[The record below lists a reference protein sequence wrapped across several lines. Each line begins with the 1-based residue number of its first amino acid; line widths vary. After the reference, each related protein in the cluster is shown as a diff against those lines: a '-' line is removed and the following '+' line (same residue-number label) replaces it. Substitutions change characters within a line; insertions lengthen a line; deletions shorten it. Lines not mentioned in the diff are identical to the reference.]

1 MTESEELELREQAE
15 RGRKAQIA
23 TEFLE
28 QFLTQQRAYVFAML
42 ETVKIGE
49 NKELILTFAMYL
61 QILRKFE
68 EDIKAFIQLGEIAED
83 ELKND

>member
-1 MTESEELELREQAE
+1 MTESEELEQRKQAE

-42 ETVKIGE
+42 ETIKIAE
-49 NKELILTFAMYL
+49 NKEAILTFAMYL

-68 EDIKAFIQLGEIAED
+68 DDIKVFIQLGEIAED
-83 ELKND
+83 ELKNK